1 MFSKPTSRKVN
12 STLIPRKL
20 GPAVFESL
28 EGRTLM
34 SATYTVVSAADA
46 GAGSLRQAINNA
58 NAYVSAHPGQSA
70 TVNFNI
76 PLPSLLDDAVIKLL
90 TPLPSV
96 GNSVTIDG
104 STQKGLSVK
113 GGPTVILDGSAT
125 SLPPVSFDIALDL
138 TGTDDVVNDLEFR
151 LFPNIAVGLDGSLG
165 TLKNSTV
172 VSNDGNGV
180 DVAGSDNT
188 VSGNFVGTDTSGHA
202 LGNNSFGIIIAGAT
216 GNTVV
221 GNDVADNGLAGI
233 YVNANHNVVIEN
245 KVGTNPAGNA
255 ALGNSQFSGPVPG
268 GGIYVEGNHNT
279 IGEPSKGNL
288 VSGNKAN
295 GITLS
300 GTGAFANVVAGNEVG
315 TTLSGAAALPNSGE
329 GIELQFGAHGNT
341 IGGAAGN
348 IVSGN
353 NGDGILLSAAGTH
366 GNTLLNN
373 RIGTNNIGTAK
384 VPNKGNGIFL
394 DFVPGNTIGGGNY
407 VSGNAQNGIL
417 ILSSSDSTITGNFIG
432 IGTNGATLG
441 NGAAGVNVENYMG
454 MSVDDAIRSNDIY
467 GNGKLG
473 IDLGNNGVTL
483 DHSGGLLA
491 NEPNGYQNFPV
502 LTLATGTTVKGTLNG
517 AAGTTYTIQIFSSPA
532 ADPSGY
538 GQGRYFLGS
547 FKVTTNGS
555 GNANFT
561 ETLSS
566 TLTKGQLVTA
576 TATDPAGNTSEFSKA
591 LKAT

>member
-1 MFSKPTSRKVN
+1 
-12 STLIPRKL
+12 
-20 GPAVFESL
+20 
-28 EGRTLM
+28 
-34 SATYTVVSAADA
+34 
-46 GAGSLRQAINNA
+46 
-58 NAYVSAHPGQSA
+58 
-70 TVNFNI
+70 
-76 PLPSLLDDAVIKLL
+76 LPSLLDDAVIKLL

-125 SLPPVSFDIALDL
+125 ALPPVSFDIALDL
-138 TGTDDVVNDLEFR
+138 TGSSDVVNDLEFR

-165 TLKNSTV
+165 TLKNSTI

-180 DVAGSDNT
+180 DVAGPDNT
-188 VSGNFVGTDTSGHA
+188 VSGNFVGTDTSGQA

-216 GNTVV
+216 GNTIV

-233 YVNANHNVVIEN
+233 YVNADHNLVIEN

-255 ALGNSQFSGPVPG
+255 ALGNSQFSEPLPN

-279 IGEPSKGNL
+279 IGQPSKGNL
-288 VSGNKAN
+288 VSGNKTD

-315 TTLSGAAALPNSGE
+315 TTLSGTAALPNNAE
-329 GIELQFGAHGNT
+329 GIVLQGGAHGNT

-348 IVSGN
+348 VVSGN
-353 NGDGILLSAAGTH
+353 DGDGIYFYGAGTH

-373 RIGTNNIGTAK
+373 RIGTNNVGTAK
-384 VPNKGNGIFL
+384 LPNKGNGIL
-394 DFVPGNTIGGGNY
+394 LYFVPGNTIGGGNY
-407 VSGNAQNGIL
+407 VSGNAQDGIL
-417 ILSSSDSTITGNFIG
+417 IQSSSNSTITGNFIG
-432 IGTNGATLG
+432 LGTNGATLG
-441 NGAAGVNVENYMG
+441 NGAAGADLENYLG
-454 MSVDDAIRSNDIY
+454 GKSIDDAVLSNDIY

-491 NEPNGYQNFPV
+491 NEPNEYQNFPV

-517 AAGTTYTIQIFSSPA
+517 AAGTSYTIQVFSSPS

-538 GQGRYFLGS
+538 GQGRYFLRS
-547 FKVTTNGS
+547 FKVTTNAA
-555 GNANFT
+555 GNASFT

-566 TLTKGQLVTA
+566 PLTKGQFVTA
-576 TATDPAGNTSEFSKA
+576 TATDPAGNTSEFSKT

>member
-1 MFSKPTSRKVN
+1 MFSQSTSRNVKRSFN
-12 STLIPRKL
+12 KRTPS
-20 GPAVFESL
+20 PAILESL

-34 SATYTVVSAADA
+34 SATYTVISAADS

-58 NAYVSAHPGQSA
+58 NTYVSTHPGQSA

-96 GNSVTIDG
+96 GKSVTIDG

-113 GGPTVILDGSAT
+113 GSPTVILDGSAT

-138 TGTDDVVNDLEFR
+138 TGANDVVNDLEFR
-151 LFPNIAVGLDGSLG
+151 LFPNVAVGLDGSSG
-165 TLKNSTV
+165 TLKDSTV

-180 DVAGSDNT
+180 DVAGNNNT
-188 VSGNFVGTDTSGHA
+188 VAGSFVGTDTSGHA
-202 LGNNSFGIIIAGAT
+202 LGNNSFGIIIAGST
-216 GNTVV
+216 GNTII

-233 YVNANHNVVIEN
+233 YVNANHNLVIEN

-255 ALGNSQFSGPVPG
+255 ALGNSQFSEPLPN

-288 VSGNKAN
+288 VSGNKTS

-300 GTGAFANVVAGNEVG
+300 GTGAFANVVAANEVG
-315 TTLSGAAALPNSGE
+315 TTLSGTAALPNSAE
-329 GIELQFGAHGNT
+329 GIALSEGAHGNT
-341 IGGAAGN
+341 IGGAGN
-348 IVSGN
+348 VVSGN
-353 NGDGILLSAAGTH
+353 DDDGIYFYGAGTS
-366 GNTLLNN
+366 GNTVSNN
-373 RIGTNNIGTAK
+373 RIGTNADGTAK
-384 VPNKGNGIFL
+384 LPNKGNGIRL
-394 DFVPGNTIGGGNY
+394 YFVPGNTIGGGNY
-407 VSGNAQNGIL
+407 ISGNAQNGIFL
-417 ILSSSDSTITGNFIG
+417 QSSSNSTITGNFIG

-441 NGAAGVNVENYMG
+441 NGAAGVNLQNYLG
-454 MSVDDAIRSNDIY
+454 GKSIDDAIVSNDIY
-467 GNGKLG
+467 GNAKLG

-502 LTLATGTTVKGTLNG
+502 LTLAAATTLKGTLNG
-517 AAGTTYTIQIFSSPA
+517 AAGTTYTIQVFASPT

-538 GQGRYFLGS
+538 GQGRWYLES
-547 FKVTTNGS
+547 FKVTTNAA
-555 GNANFT
+555 GNASFT
-561 ETLSS
+561 ETLTTPFSN
-566 TLTKGQLVTA
+566 GQFATA
-576 TATDPAGNTSEFSKA
+576 TATDPSGNTSEFSKA